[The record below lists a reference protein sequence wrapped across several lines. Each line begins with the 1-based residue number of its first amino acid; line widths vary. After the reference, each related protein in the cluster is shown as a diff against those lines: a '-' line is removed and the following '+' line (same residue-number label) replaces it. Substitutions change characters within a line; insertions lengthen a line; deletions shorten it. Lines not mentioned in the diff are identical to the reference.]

1 MADRS
6 APRIFIRAAP
16 SGVGGEALR
25 VDLAGRLTSMTYD
38 DEERRADK
46 LTLELDNYDLALYDD
61 PAFKKGMELEVAWGY
76 AGNMTPVRT
85 VIVTSIKGGLAVT
98 VEANARSLLMNT
110 VTRNRRFEHMRRS
123 DVVRQIAN
131 EAGYVQDDVLD
142 IEETPHVLESVQQ
155 ARLTDAQFIRRLANL
170 EGFQFFV
177 DQTGFHFHRRRV
189 GQAPAKVLVW
199 FTDRTGTI
207 RDFNVENDITA
218 RPRPGRTRLQGRDSL
233 ARADIDVHS
242 DDSEDADRPTLSPVR
257 EVIDPESG
265 RARIEVGAEETLPTS
280 AGDAAS
286 AQREA
291 TGRFR
296 RHEQMAV
303 KLTLECVGDPG
314 LLAKTVIEV
323 QGLGR
328 RMSQRYYV
336 KKASTKID
344 GGGYLVS
351 LTTVSDGSGGH
362 STESTLARGLSLLD
376 PGPPTSGRPNTA
388 PAPEGAS
395 DAAPTE
401 GAPLEP
407 REEIDPEGG
416 GSRTR
421 YVDSRGR
428 ARGGEEG

>member
-1 MADRS
+1 MPADRS
-6 APRIFIRAAP
+6 APRIFLRAAP
-16 SGVGGEALR
+16 SGTGGEALR
-25 VDLAGRLTSMTYD
+25 VDLAARLLSMQYD

-46 LTLELDNYDLALYDD
+46 LTLALDNYDLALYDD
-61 PAFKKGMELEVAWGY
+61 PAFRKGMELEVAWGY

-85 VIVTSIKGGLAVT
+85 VVVTSIKGALTVN
-98 VEANARSLLMNT
+98 VEANARSLLLNT

-123 DVVRQIAN
+123 DIVRQIAN
-131 EAGYVQDDVLD
+131 EAGYTQEDVLD
-142 IEETPHVLESVQQ
+142 IEETPNVLESVQQ
-155 ARLTDAQFIRRLANL
+155 ARLTDAQFVRRLANL

-189 GQAPAKVLVW
+189 GQAPTKTLVW
-199 FTDRTGTI
+199 FVDRSGTI
-207 RDFNVENDITA
+207 TDFNIDNDITA
-218 RPRPGRTRLQGRDSL
+218 RPTPGRTRLRGRDSL
-233 ARADIDVHS
+233 ARADIDVHG
-242 DDSEDADRPTLSPVR
+242 DDAQDAGRPTLSTVR

-265 RARIEVGAEETLPTS
+265 RARIEASVGAEETLPTS
-280 AGDAAS
+280 AGDAAT

-296 RHEQMAV
+296 RQEQTAV
-303 KLTLECVGDPG
+303 RLSLDCIGDPG
-314 LLAKTVIEV
+314 LLAKTVVEV

-328 RMSQRYYV
+328 RLSQRYYV

-344 GGGYLVS
+344 GGGYMVK
-351 LTTVSDGSGGH
+351 LTTISDGSGGH
-362 STESTLARGLSLLD
+362 STESRLAQGLSLLD

-388 PAPEGAS
+388 PASDGAE
-395 DAAPTE
+395 PTE

-416 GSRTR
+416 GSRIR

-428 ARGGEEG
+428 AQTGDEG